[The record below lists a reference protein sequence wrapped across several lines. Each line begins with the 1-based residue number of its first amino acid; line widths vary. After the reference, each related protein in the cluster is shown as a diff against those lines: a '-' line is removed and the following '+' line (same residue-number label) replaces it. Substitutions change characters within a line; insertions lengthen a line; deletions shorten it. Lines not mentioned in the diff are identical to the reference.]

1 LKPTPTPR
9 ELEILKVLWESGPSS
24 VRAVHRYLAQ
34 AEDLAYNTVQT
45 LLRIMEEKGLVD
57 HHVEGR
63 TFIYTPR
70 FSRDESAARFLDR
83 VFDGAAAELVQSL
96 LRTERIPPQELEQ
109 MQAMLAAARRKRQTG
124 KRGGGNL

>member
-1 LKPTPTPR
+1 
-9 ELEILKVLWESGPSS
+9 
-24 VRAVHRYLAQ
+24 
-34 AEDLAYNTVQT
+34 VQT
-45 LLRIMEEKGLVD
+45 LLRIMEEKGLVE

-96 LRTERIPPQELEQ
+96 LRAERIPPQEMEQ
-109 MQAMLAAARRKRQTG
+109 MQAMLAEARRKRQTG
-124 KRGGGNL
+124 KRGGGNP